1 MNMRTA
7 KKKNLKGQFFL
18 IGGFLVLLLFYM
30 GISTFFAPAY
40 TQKGIRG
47 EMSNFFS
54 NVRDEYP
61 VALNLGLNS
70 SGGAQ
75 ALVNFTG
82 IVVNASKSRGASL
95 AALWILTQ
103 NASDDLNV
111 TIGNYMGTALNVTLN
126 VSDAMSTLEIGNGE
140 TASVIFV
147 SPPSE
152 FAFQASFNTT
162 GKNLLLEKYKTNL
175 YVFLEM
181 RKGSDKITGET
192 VA

>member
-1 MNMRTA
+1 MRKA

-30 GISTFFAPAY
+30 GISAFFAPAY
-40 TQKGIRG
+40 SQKGIKG
-47 EMSNFFS
+47 EMANFFS

-61 VALNLGLNS
+61 AALNLGLNS

-82 IVVNASKSRGASL
+82 IVVNASKGRGASL

-103 NASDDLNV
+103 NSSDNLNV
-111 TIGNYMGTALNVTLN
+111 TIGNYMGAALNVTLN
-126 VSDAMSTLEIGNGE
+126 VSDAMSTLEIGDGE
-140 TASVIFV
+140 TASVVFA
-147 SPPSE
+147 SPSSE
-152 FAFQASFNTT
+152 FDFRASFNTT
-162 GKNLLLEKYKTNL
+162 EKNLLLEKYKTNL

-181 RKGSDKITGET
+181 RRGSDKITGET